1 MLKVIYNLNILN
13 IIMISQL
20 KLTTFLIVLFST
32 IMITSPALFGESS
45 ELNHFFKGLLECLD

>member
-20 KLTTFLIVLFST
+20 KLATFLSVLLSAV
-32 IMITSPALFGESS
+32 MITSPALFGEIS
-45 ELNHFFKGLLECLD
+45 ELN